1 MCNQVVW
8 WDVSCRLWF
17 LSGGR
22 GALVQASPLVI
33 SCTYSLKMWAGRR
46 GLLWPHRLPALCIIR
61 GWTLLRCGT
70 EKQSEV
76 SIHLERNAPSAQAY
90 TLLVWLCICLFQ
102 ASYSFRPFGFRMNRF
117 IYHHFQTWMVMM
129 ATFQQWP
136 IGYGNNSKSMLWN
149 DRQSE
154 QRGPPVHG
162 QIPGVMWGLSGLVTK
177 EDGCP
182 CLMPFFPFH
191 LCLSSLAFLM
201 FSSLPVLSYIQEL
214 LQPS

>member
-1 MCNQVVW
+1 MKNWVIWIKPEQSQKHFVHVPLLNVALPTYSGKLCAAFMCNQVVW

-22 GALVQASPLVI
+22 GALVQASALVI

-90 TLLVWLCICLFQ
+90 TLLVWLCICSKLLIVLGPL
-102 ASYSFRPFGFRMNRF
+102 ALEWIVLYTIISRPEWWWWPPFSSDPQGMEIIPNPCCGTTDGQNRA
-117 IYHHFQTWMVMM
+117 W
-129 ATFQQWP
+129 A
-136 IGYGNNSKSMLWN
+136 NSRS
-149 DRQSE
+149 
-154 QRGPPVHG
+154 
-162 QIPGVMWGLSGLVTK
+162 GVGTVGLS
-177 EDGCP
+177 D
-182 CLMPFFPFH
+182 
-191 LCLSSLAFLM
+191 
-201 FSSLPVLSYIQEL
+201 
-214 LQPS
+214 